1 MGVYGLSSH
10 YTVQDRTYYGG
21 FKARM
26 WLSIGWELEKSDS
39 ESVLHGLGDCGKWQ
53 PDLHPLVAIVKMI
66 VSSTKYVHL
75 QVSQF
80 LMFL

>member
-1 MGVYGLSSH
+1 MGLNGLSSH
-10 YTVQDRTYYGG
+10 YTVQDRTYSGG

-39 ESVLHGLGDCGKWQ
+39 ESVLRGLGDGVKWQ

-66 VSSTKYVHL
+66 FSTTKYVHL

-80 LMFL
+80 LMFV